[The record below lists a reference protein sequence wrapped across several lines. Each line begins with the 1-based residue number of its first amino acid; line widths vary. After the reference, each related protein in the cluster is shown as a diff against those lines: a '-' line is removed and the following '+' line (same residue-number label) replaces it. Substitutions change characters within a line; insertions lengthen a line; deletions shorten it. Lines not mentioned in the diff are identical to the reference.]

1 MSEPKGEG
9 KLRGVR
15 KESHRGNPKSKEEGR
30 LGHYRSGESQGGGQG
45 RQGERAS
52 YCSLGSTLDQR
63 PLSKDKVMDFYS
75 LLRPCPLSFPPAPVS
90 LWGYPHGWSAYL
102 LLLRSDVIWKV
113 WVGG

>member
-1 MSEPKGEG
+1 MSPRGRGSSGGLEKRVTEG
-9 KLRGVR
+9 D
-15 KESHRGNPKSKEEGR
+15 PKSKEEGR
-30 LGHYRSGESQGGGQG
+30 LGDYRSGESQGGGQG

-52 YCSLGSTLDQR
+52 YCSLGSTLDQQ
-63 PLSKDKVMDFYS
+63 PLSKDKVMDSYS